1 MNDFEDLMEDKKC
14 LGCGSVLQTEDASAE
29 GFIKSNV
36 YDKSDYCE
44 RCFKIMHY
52 GEYSVLDKRVDAEG
66 IIKNI
71 NSDEY
76 ASVAFLID
84 SLNINDRLTQ
94 YVNKFKVN
102 KYILITKKDI
112 LPKSIKEKKLIEYVR
127 ENVCNTENIMCVSS
141 VKNYNIDKFLKKLD
155 ADRVRRLYIVGFTN
169 SGKSTFIN
177 HLLTSNMKKP
187 TITTSSIPNTTASY
201 ITIKLSNRLTI
212 VDTPGFIDGDAIYNF
227 MDYNKIAKLYP
238 KKEIKVKTFQIK
250 SGYAIVVNDILR
262 VENIGDKTNSFS
274 FYMYDRLR
282 YEKVKSKNDKL
293 RILPNVN
300 YEVTEPTDILI
311 NGVGFVRITKPG
323 SVRVHTLDL
332 RLITKRKSMI

>member
-1 MNDFEDLMEDKKC
+1 MFSESIRKA
-14 LGCGSVLQTEDASAE
+14 TDA
-29 GFIKSNV
+29 
-36 YDKSDYCE
+36 
-44 RCFKIMHY
+44 
-52 GEYSVLDKRVDAEG
+52 YST
-66 IIKNI
+66 I
-71 NSDEY
+71 
-76 ASVAFLID
+76 AFLID
-84 SLNINDRLTQ
+84 PLNINDGIKK
-94 YVNKFKVN
+94 YINKFKNN
-102 KYILITKKDI
+102 KFILVTKKDI
-112 LPKSIKEKKLIEYVR
+112 LPRSLKEKKIISYIKD
-127 ENVCNTENIMCVSS
+127 NIYNSDNIMCISS
-141 VKNYNIDKFLKKLD
+141 LKKYNIDAFLKKIDELN
-155 ADRVRRLYIVGFTN
+155 VRRLYIVGFTN

-177 HLLTSNMKKP
+177 SILSSNKKKP
-187 TITTSSIPNTTASY
+187 VITTSSIPNTTASY